1 MTNTRTDL
9 LKIWAVG
16 LCFVVWCAA
25 LAGESSAVVPLE
37 NENTADQD
45 AFRGVKPMD
54 VEGLDRKVA
63 DVLTKYYK
71 RTFGGSENWN
81 QIQSVRFDGI
91 LHLADGTARFTAFK
105 KKPNYS
111 KVVVFLGK
119 RDRFVLSY
127 DGEDAWQFNTTEA
140 GAEPTAMPADEAKNF
155 IRDATM
161 GGHLM
166 YPLEE
171 GKEIS
176 LLDVTTVEGR
186 LCYQV
191 EVKLPDGEQI
201 ISCLDVSDFSELSQT
216 TVNAVNGLQ
225 EKTIFSDFRYLNR
238 VRFPFASRMLSDGQT
253 VHTVEMQRIR
263 TNLGITPWMF
273 KRSSVAHM
281 GEEAVEDETVDLFEE
296 PINNVAGKDGF
307 GSSESAPGQTAFPD
321 SNKDKSE
328 SILDKL
334 DKLSSK

>member
-1 MTNTRTDL
+1 M
-9 LKIWAVG
+9 WAVG

-25 LAGESSAVVPLE
+25 LAGESSAVVSIG
-37 NENTADQD
+37 NENAADQD
-45 AFRGVKPMD
+45 VLRGTKPMD
-54 VEGLDRKVA
+54 VEGLDPKLA

-71 RTFGGSENWN
+71 WTFGGSEKWN
-81 QIQSVRFDGI
+81 QIQSVRFDGL

-111 KVVVFLGK
+111 KIVVYLGK

-127 DGEDAWQFNTTEA
+127 DGEDAWQLNTTGA
-140 GAEPTAMPADEAKNF
+140 GAEPSTMPADEAKNF

-166 YPLEE
+166 YPQIE

-176 LLDVTTVEGR
+176 LLDVTKVEGR

-191 EVKLPDGEQI
+191 EVKLPTGEQI

-216 TVNAVNGLQ
+216 TVNAVNGLL

-273 KRSSVAHM
+273 KRASVAHM
-281 GEEAVEDETVDLFEE
+281 GEEAVEDGAVDLFKE
-296 PINNVAGKDGF
+296 PIDDVAWKDGF
-307 GSSESAPGQTAFPD
+307 GSSESVPGQTAFPD
-321 SNKDKSE
+321 SNDKSQ

-334 DKLSSK
+334 DKLSSE